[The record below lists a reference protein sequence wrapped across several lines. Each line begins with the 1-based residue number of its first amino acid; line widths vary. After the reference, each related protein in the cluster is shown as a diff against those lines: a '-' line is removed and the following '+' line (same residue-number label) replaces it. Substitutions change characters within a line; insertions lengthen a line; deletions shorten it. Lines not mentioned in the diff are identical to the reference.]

1 MGKYRETTFKKYLA
15 EALSKDF
22 TNSKTMFDQ
31 AVKNFKEVKEVNATS
46 LNLLSD
52 ILRYIS
58 KFIEEQ
64 NVVSPLPELKKAK
77 ESTRE
82 AMNQLDKAYEKM
94 ASEDLSLPKKS
105 KATKFDDDMPDDM
118 FNSDDTTDTSDMTP
132 DDTDTGD
139 DDLNTDTDTM
149 SLTDTGDDSDNT
161 DIASDSDKLPP
172 MDNDDDIRA

>member
-22 TNSKTMFDQ
+22 SNSKTMFDQ

-64 NVVSPLPELKKAK
+64 NVVNPLPELKKAK
-77 ESTRE
+77 EAARE

-94 ASEDLSLPKKS
+94 ANLATAAAVQKNGRRYKINTPIIKMTKS
-105 KATKFDDDMPDDM
+105 QIIKTGTKLGVDY
-118 FNSDDTTDTSDMTP
+118 
-132 DDTDTGD
+132 
-139 DDLNTDTDTM
+139 
-149 SLTDTGDDSDNT
+149 SLTHSCYNPDKNGRACGRCDSCQLRLKGFAD
-161 DIASDSDKLPP
+161 AKLKDPVEYAK
-172 MDNDDDIRA
+172 R

>member
-1 MGKYRETTFKKYLA
+1 MGRYRETTFKKYLA

-64 NVVSPLPELKKAK
+64 NVVNPLPELKKAK
-77 ESTRE
+77 EAARE

-94 ASEDLSLPKKS
+94 ASEDSSVPKKS
-105 KATKFDDDMPDDM
+105 KAPKFDDDMPDDM
-118 FNSDDTTDTSDMTP
+118 FSSDDEDTSDMTP

-139 DDLNTDTDTM
+139 DDLNTSDDSMTPVDTE
-149 SLTDTGDDSDNT
+149 DDSDNT

-172 MDNDDDIRA
+172 MGTDDDIRA